1 MEKLKRTNWANRF
14 ELVGKPKLNEYTY
27 KIDAHSEKSSWVYN
41 ALSLYV
47 DCGEKYGDISCEMMG
62 GYNSEGNS
70 FIYAHGK
77 DENGK
82 DDFSDDGRITVAWE
96 DRLNENVLKEIGD
109 MCFINVGLEKDK
121 DGKTFYKKFLS
132 EYDAIAYIK
141 EHLEEDMVLRV
152 KGDLV
157 YSPYNDNTVVRK
169 KIKSIVLSKLQ
180 DSKDFSATF
189 VQSVLLNKASVD
201 LKELDKNTGVLPIY
215 GTVLDYVKEV
225 NGAEIKGF
233 YPMQQVFEY
242 HFDLS
247 KQSGEQINSIYNKLF
262 KVKKDVTQINFIGE
276 LIENGTVTITYDEL
290 PDEIKELVDIGA
302 YPLEEALTK
311 CTQNRTK
318 DKKMVILRPEI
329 GKSSDDDNVV
339 SKLMRFES
347 AYTEDELIFDI
358 PSNEEDSVEETT
370 TTPNDATNGDE
381 LDWLKNL

>member
-1 MEKLKRTNWANRF
+1 M
-14 ELVGKPKLNEYTY
+14 
-27 KIDAHSEKSSWVYN
+27 I
-41 ALSLYV
+41 
-47 DCGEKYGDISCEMMG
+47 
-62 GYNSEGNS
+62 
-70 FIYAHGK
+70 
-77 DENGK
+77 
-82 DDFSDDGRITVAWE
+82 
-96 DRLNENVLKEIGD
+96 
-109 MCFINVGLEKDK
+109 
-121 DGKTFYKKFLS
+121 
-132 EYDAIAYIK
+132 
-141 EHLEEDMVLRV
+141 
-152 KGDLV
+152 
-157 YSPYNDNTVVRK
+157 
-169 KIKSIVLSKLQ
+169 
-180 DSKDFSATF
+180 
-189 VQSVLLNKASVD
+189 
-201 LKELDKNTGVLPIY
+201 
-215 GTVLDYVKEV
+215 
-225 NGAEIKGF
+225 
-233 YPMQQVFEY
+233 EY

-358 PSNEEDSVEETT
+358 PSNEEDSVDETT
-370 TTPNDATNGDE
+370 TTSNDATNGDE

>member
-1 MEKLKRTNWANRF
+1 
-14 ELVGKPKLNEYTY
+14 
-27 KIDAHSEKSSWVYN
+27 
-41 ALSLYV
+41 
-47 DCGEKYGDISCEMMG
+47 
-62 GYNSEGNS
+62 
-70 FIYAHGK
+70 
-77 DENGK
+77 
-82 DDFSDDGRITVAWE
+82 
-96 DRLNENVLKEIGD
+96 

-358 PSNEEDSVEETT
+358 PSNEEDSVDETT
-370 TTPNDATNGDE
+370 TTSNDATNGDE

>member
-1 MEKLKRTNWANRF
+1 M
-14 ELVGKPKLNEYTY
+14 
-27 KIDAHSEKSSWVYN
+27 
-41 ALSLYV
+41 
-47 DCGEKYGDISCEMMG
+47 
-62 GYNSEGNS
+62 
-70 FIYAHGK
+70 
-77 DENGK
+77 
-82 DDFSDDGRITVAWE
+82 
-96 DRLNENVLKEIGD
+96 
-109 MCFINVGLEKDK
+109 
-121 DGKTFYKKFLS
+121 
-132 EYDAIAYIK
+132 
-141 EHLEEDMVLRV
+141 
-152 KGDLV
+152 
-157 YSPYNDNTVVRK
+157 
-169 KIKSIVLSKLQ
+169 
-180 DSKDFSATF
+180 
-189 VQSVLLNKASVD
+189 LNKASVD

-225 NGAEIKGF
+225 NGAEIKGY

-358 PSNEEDSVEETT
+358 PSNEEDSVDETT
-370 TTPNDATNGDE
+370 TTSNDATNGDE